1 MRRTF
6 FLGVVALMIVHS
18 GTFEAT
24 AQLVDRRVVHAF
36 LAKDDK
42 GQPVTTFSADAVNIY
57 LIWKGEQLQPGDE
70 IRVIWI
76 AEDIGE
82 AGPQESKIGERSIPV
97 RRPNEDGSSFV
108 ARPRDRLW
116 PVGKYRAEVY
126 IGKRAVAV
134 LRFTI
139 QPGASVE
146 VH

>member
-6 FLGVVALMIVHS
+6 LLVAVALMVVPV
-18 GTFEAT
+18 GAFEAT
-24 AQLVDRRVVHAF
+24 AQLVDRRMVHAF

-42 GQPVTTFSADAVNIY
+42 GEPATTFSADALNIY
-57 LIWKGEQLQPGDE
+57 LIWKSEQLRPGDE

-82 AGPQESKIGERSIPV
+82 AGPEESKIGERSIPV
-97 RRPNEDGSSFV
+97 RRPNEVGSCFV
-108 ARPRDRLW
+108 SRPGDRLW

-139 QPGASVE
+139 QPGANIE
-146 VH
+146 GH

>member
-1 MRRTF
+1 
-6 FLGVVALMIVHS
+6 MIVHS

-42 GQPVTTFSADAVNIY
+42 GEPATTFTADALNIY

-76 AEDIGE
+76 AEDVGNASPE
-82 AGPQESKIGERSIPV
+82 ESKIGERSIPV
-97 RRPNEDGSSFV
+97 HKPNDGGSCFV
-108 ARPRDRLW
+108 SRPRDRLW
-116 PVGKYRAEVY
+116 PAGKYRAEVY
-126 IGKRAVAV
+126 IGKRAAAV

-139 QPGASVE
+139 QPGANVE
-146 VH
+146 GH